1 MGEIRSTLDIIME
14 KTKGL
19 TMSEEEKRAFKE
31 EEMAGKIKG
40 LIQKFLDKILDMDQ
54 LKREVA
60 GLGEKGGDMVKRL
73 LREESVSR
81 IEPEGDN
88 ELLLSVLEEVTGSDT
103 DSLREFLKAFA
114 QRLEQE
120 EGGREEALKRTL
132 EKQGISGSAVI
143 PNIQADSEW
152 GKKVSKIRDEFQ
164 EKLGLYREQQ

>member
-31 EEMAGKIKG
+31 EEMAGKVKG
-40 LIQKFLDKILDMDQ
+40 LMQKFLDKILDMDQ

-60 GLGEKGGDMVKRL
+60 GLGGKGGNMVKRL
-73 LREESVSR
+73 VREESVSR

-88 ELLLSVLEEVTGSDT
+88 EPLFRVLEEVTGSDT
-103 DSLREFLKAFA
+103 DSFRESFKEFE
-114 QRLEQE
+114 QRLDQKK
-120 EGGREEALKRTL
+120 GDREKALKKTL

-143 PNIQADSEW
+143 PNIQTDPEWSQHVSEM
-152 GKKVSKIRDEFQ
+152 RAEFQ
-164 EKLGLYREQQ
+164 KKLDLYRE